1 MEFREFRWVEHDAGN
16 LFFQVVFKLVRV
28 LFHSVMGFKSLI
40 ELAMVVLDNNFN
52 FS

>member
-28 LFHSVMGFKSLI
+28 LFHSVMCFKSLI
-40 ELAMVVLDNNFN
+40 ESAMVVLDNNFN